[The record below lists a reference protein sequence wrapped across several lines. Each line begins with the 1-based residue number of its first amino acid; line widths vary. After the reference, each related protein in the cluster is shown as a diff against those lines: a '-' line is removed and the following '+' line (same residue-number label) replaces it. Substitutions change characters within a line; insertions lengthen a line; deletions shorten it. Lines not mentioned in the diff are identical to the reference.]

1 MVIAQ
6 RDCVE
11 LASGK
16 CKLASPLAPKN
27 VSASPK
33 KNAPGKPGA
42 LVVELLRTR
51 LTDQAFGP
59 AGNG

>member
-33 KNAPGKPGA
+33 K
-42 LVVELLRTR
+42 TR
-51 LTDQAFGP
+51 LENQARSLS
-59 AGNG
+59 NC